1 MSDNALIALQPAFII
16 HTRSYRDTSLLVDF
30 FTLHHGRL
38 RAVVKG
44 ARASTKQARLN
55 RPTMQ
60 PFNPLLVR
68 FGGRGSLKNLYQ
80 SEPAGSAITL
90 MGDRLF
96 SALYLNELLMRLLP
110 EDQED
115 AALFALYQ
123 QSLLALSTDESIEF
137 TLRQFEFTLLR
148 AMGYGV
154 NLMTESHS
162 DKPIRCNQPYRFIA
176 DQGFECC
183 STNMMG
189 KNIFTGE
196 ELIAIRQQSK
206 STKALQAAKR
216 LCRQALAFHLG
227 GKPLKS
233 RELFVN

>member
-1 MSDNALIALQPAFII
+1 MSDNALIALQPAFVI

-30 FTLHHGRL
+30 FTLHQGRL

-44 ARASTKQARLN
+44 ARANTKQARLN
-55 RPTMQ
+55 RPSMQ

-80 SEPAGSAITL
+80 SEPAGSAISL
-90 MGDRLF
+90 LGDRLF
-96 SALYLNELLMRLLP
+96 SALYLNELLVRLLP

-123 QSLLALSTDESIEF
+123 QSLLALSKDESIEF

-148 AMGYGV
+148 VMGYGV
-154 NLMTESHS
+154 NLMTENHS
-162 DKPIRCNQPYRFIA
+162 DEPIRCNQQYRFVA
-176 DQGFECC
+176 DHGFECC
-183 STNMMG
+183 SEATRG
-189 KNIFTGE
+189 KNIFMGE
-196 ELIAIRQQSK
+196 ELVAIREHSK
-206 STKALQAAKR
+206 SPEALQAAKR

-227 GKPLKS
+227 GRPLKS
-233 RELFVN
+233 RELFGN